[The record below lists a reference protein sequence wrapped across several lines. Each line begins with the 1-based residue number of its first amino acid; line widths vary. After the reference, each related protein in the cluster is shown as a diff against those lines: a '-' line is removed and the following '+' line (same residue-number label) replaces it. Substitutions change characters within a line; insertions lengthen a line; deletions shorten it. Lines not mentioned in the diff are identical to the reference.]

1 MEEENKKNT
10 LTKREQGIKMLKEVE
25 DEAFDIYKKVIEDKE
40 YQEYYL
46 LELAQKNEYLKS
58 RIGNALDI
66 INKGLFEEVK
76 KDKKKKLEV
85 ILLGI
90 FSIMSSIFLPAQISL
105 IITIIYG
112 IVAYKD
118 IKMRLEKRK
127 DNADLKEML
136 NIFQKV
142 KDITT
147 NIENN
152 ETFIIKKI
160 KDASKQRIE
169 TAKTEPVKV
178 NRVLAANLLIQD
190 YLNYDRIPE
199 NIDEEVKST
208 AINMLRQDLNSDETD
223 LEALLKETK
232 KQVSL
237 DTLVKKM
244 EFDEK

>member
-232 KQVSL
+232 KQISL

>member
-160 KDASKQRIE
+160 KDVSKQRIE

>member
-1 MEEENKKNT
+1 MKEQNGEET
-10 LTKREQGIKMLKEVE
+10 LTTKQQGKQMLEDIEKEAFEIYKEVL
-25 DEAFDIYKKVIEDKE
+25 EDKQ

-58 RIGNALDI
+58 RIENALDI
-66 INKGLFEEVK
+66 INKSLFEEVK
-76 KDKKKKLEV
+76 KDKKKKIE
-85 ILLGI
+85 IMLLGI
-90 FSIMSSIFLPAQISL
+90 FSIMTSIFLPAQIAL
-105 IITIIYG
+105 IVTLIYG
-112 IVAYKD
+112 ITAYKD

-142 KDITT
+142 KDIMT

-152 ETFIIKKI
+152 QTFITKKI

-169 TAKTEPVKV
+169 TAKTEPLKV
-178 NRVLAANLLIQD
+178 NRILAANLLIQD
-190 YLNYDRIPE
+190 YLTYGRLPE
-199 NIDEEVKST
+199 NIDEDVKNT
-208 AINMLRQDLNSDETD
+208 AINMLRQDLNSNETN
-223 LEALLKETK
+223 LEVLLEETK

-237 DTLVKKM
+237 DTLVRKM